1 MLDKPIR
8 ISAATTDVLI
18 LLIQDLAPVIGLDEA
33 QRLVDILNNANVKE
47 NCESEALRSERS
59 QGDLISRSAL
69 KNYWENRI
77 LTDCSYISSEEILQ
91 SIDDASAV
99 EPDSLKGECC
109 GSCYLCDVSDC
120 GADTIKEGKNET

>member
-1 MLDKPIR
+1 MVETL
-8 ISAATTDVLI
+8 
-18 LLIQDLAPVIGLDEA
+18 
-33 QRLVDILNNANVKE
+33 
-47 NCESEALRSERS
+47 EALKAERS

-91 SIDDASAV
+91 SIDDAPAA
-99 EPDSLKGECC
+99 EPNSLKGKCS

-120 GADTIKEGKNET
+120 GADTIKDRNNET